1 MLFSCFL
8 SFAAALFLAVYG
20 DESVLWLKI
29 ASGVLGF
36 GTAAIYATG
45 LLWLEQY
52 MKITNRIGAFMS
64 VAACIGSNV
73 FPLMMGQL
81 VEDVPMIIMYLTFA
95 TIAVCSINFVIA
107 LFVGWKLSTKLAKAD
122 PE

>member
-1 MLFSCFL
+1 MFL
-8 SFAAALFLAVYG
+8 DKSSDVAAALFLAVYG

-52 MKITNRIGAFMS
+52 MKITNRIGVLPFS
-64 VAACIGSNV
+64 CLLQVA
-73 FPLMMGQL
+73 LGQMFFL
-81 VEDVPMIIMYLTFA
+81 
-95 TIAVCSINFVIA
+95 
-107 LFVGWKLSTKLAKAD
+107 
-122 PE
+122 